1 MRNVWIVFKRELK
14 SYFLSPMAYV
24 LLIIFVVLSIGIPFA
39 LANFIERNNASLYWF
54 FYFHPW
60 IYMVFGPAI
69 GMRLWSEEHR
79 MGTTELLLTMPVSPW
94 QAITGKF
101 LAATVVLA
109 TALLST
115 IGMVFTVNYLGD
127 PDAGVMWSGYF
138 GSLLVGMAS
147 IALTC
152 AISAVTRNQITCLL
166 ISFTICFV
174 LIMLGY
180 PPVNDF
186 LRGLDFNLLW
196 FIPFKGGWL
205 ADIGN
210 ALSFTW
216 HQNEMSRGL
225 MRFQSVVY
233 LASIIGYC
241 LYLTSVIIR
250 SKRS

>member
-24 LLIIFVVLSIGIPFA
+24 LLIIFVLLSIGIPFA

-60 IYMVFGPAI
+60 IYMIFGPAI
-69 GMRLWSEEHR
+69 GMRLWSEENR

-94 QAITGKF
+94 QAIVGKF
-101 LAATVVLA
+101 CAATVVLA
-109 TALLST
+109 AALLST
-115 IGMVFTVNYLGD
+115 IGMVFTVNYLGE
-127 PDAGVMWSGYF
+127 PDSGVIWSGYF
-138 GSLLVGMAS
+138 GSLFIGMAS

-152 AISAVTRNQITCLL
+152 AVSAVTRNQITCLL
-166 ISFTICFV
+166 ISFTVC
-174 LIMLGY
+174 LILILLGY

-186 LRGLDFNLLW
+186 IRGLPL
-196 FIPFKGGWL
+196 GGWL
-205 ADIGN
+205 ADTGN
-210 ALSFTW
+210 AISFTW

-225 MRFQSVVY
+225 MRMQSLVY
-233 LASIIGYC
+233 LFSIIGFS
-241 LYLTSVIIR
+241 LFLTSVIIR